1 MFLWD
6 RGYEGEDWGCV
17 QPAHVVHT
25 SAQEGRDSP

>member
-6 RGYEGEDWGCV
+6 RGYEGEDCV